1 MIEVVISENGREID
15 RIRFDADTLV
25 APPGDVA
32 ATHRGVMRGIGA
44 SEDIWRRVAHAA
56 AYLAS
61 ARAFNHASRRLED
74 LALAQSSRAVP
85 LTHQIGRMANPEPP
99 IEIDDDD
106 LYRLQPD
113 EDECDADYLARCE
126 MLGCDRG
133 GFVRLP
139 RRT

>member
-1 MIEVVISENGREID
+1 MKTAVRSTGSGLTR
-15 RIRFDADTLV
+15 TPWWP
-25 APPGDVA
+25 PPGDVA